1 MNSNDHGM
9 GTNVIIEHILMDNT
23 KIYSTYSHLSSYEST
38 LYVGYKVKKGEKIGT
53 KGGSGYGKL
62 NYWGEHLHFE
72 LKTKAVTG
80 SPYNGSYYG
89 YTPTNPTN
97 YGYLNPNDFIG
108 KKKAK
113 SNEDLIQ
120 NSSISSIFDGAGSL
134 ISPNEDCY
142 GCDKDIAKM
151 HPHNGENSTVVFQW
165 LYDTDSC
172 SQLDIFSDESIG
184 DVIIK
189 SKKWDGH
196 LIQKAFKVKLN
207 AGSPITLKRPDNNN
221 KWTTFAIT
229 TTEPLNFSNSIT
241 AECRTSESRDK
252 KGIRS
257 DVNKDLID
265 VSHEHFWTGTGSI
278 ISFATERGSNQFGID
293 KDYAVAFDSEKSL
306 TSFQWY
312 SSSSCSKLKIKN
324 ARSSSINSPIE
335 SIHIKGW
342 AEKDWGNNKC
352 GSTLPCTLDA
362 PDGDGYYVIK
372 VKSDAGAIR
381 FGTIEAQCLQ

>member
-1 MNSNDHGM
+1 MKDIVKKSG
-9 GTNVIIEHILMDNT
+9 I
-23 KIYSTYSHLSSYEST
+23 
-38 LYVGYKVKKGEKIGT
+38 VKKGDIIGYISD
-53 KGGSGYGKL
+53 KGTPGS
-62 NYWGEHLHFE
+62 WHLHFAVYNSHGKYA
-72 LKTKAVTG
+72 LKSV
-80 SPYNGSYYG
+80 NVNFN
-89 YTPTNPTN
+89 NPTI
-97 YGYLNPNDFIG
+97 YPLS
-108 KKKAK
+108 
-113 SNEDLIQ
+113 SNI
-120 NSSISSIFDGAGSL
+120 NNKNSSIFDGAGSL

-165 LYDTDSC
+165 LYDADSC

-196 LIQKAFKVKLN
+196 LTQKAFKVKLN

-241 AECRTSESRDK
+241 AECKTSDDRFK

-293 KDYAVAFDSEKSL
+293 KDLAVTFENQKSL

-312 SSSSCSKLKIKN
+312 ASSSCPKLKIMN
-324 ARSSSINSPIE
+324 GRSSRINSPINE
-335 SIHIKGW
+335 VRIKGW
-342 AEKDWGNNKC
+342 AEENWSSNKC
-352 GSTLPCTLDA
+352 SSTLPCTLDA
-362 PDGDGYYVIK
+362 PDGEGYYVIK
-372 VKSDAGAIR
+372 VKSDADAIR
-381 FGTIEAQCLQ
+381 FGLIGAQCVQ